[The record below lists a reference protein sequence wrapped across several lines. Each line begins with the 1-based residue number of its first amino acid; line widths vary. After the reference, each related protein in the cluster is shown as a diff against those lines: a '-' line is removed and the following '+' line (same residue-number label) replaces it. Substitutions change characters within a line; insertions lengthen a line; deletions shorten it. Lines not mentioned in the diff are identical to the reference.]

1 MLIFNV
7 TLFQSIK
14 TFLHFYF
21 KHILSYISMDKYF
34 LALLGEAGAAGLDRG
49 FSIRYKVFWDSYLN
63 EKQHWIYFRKYR
75 RSILEKPIY
84 YIFMIIGVVIS
95 LLGIGIVKRV
105 NETVEKNAIDFYV
118 KYFDTKDEDIRR
130 ILDDERRHLLMSKT

>member
-1 MLIFNV
+1 M
-7 TLFQSIK
+7 
-14 TFLHFYF
+14 
-21 KHILSYISMDKYF
+21 LSYISMDKYF

-63 EKQHWIYFRKYR
+63 EKRHWIYFRKYR

-84 YIFMIIGVVIS
+84 YIFMIIGVIIS

-105 NETVEKNAIDFYV
+105 NEIVEKNAIDFYV
-118 KYFDTKDEDIRR
+118 RYFDAKDEDIRR
-130 ILDDERRHLLMSKT
+130 ILDDERRHLLISKT